1 MRGEVVEEEEPSFFE
16 TLQFSGVLKYKV
28 VVVVVALHGDA
39 EVGEAMV
46 ERREEKRR
54 KLLT

>member
-1 MRGEVVEEEEPSFFE
+1 MRGEVVEVEEPSFFE

-28 VVVVVALHGDA
+28 VVVVALHGDA
-39 EVGEAMV
+39 EVEEAMV